1 MSNDLMTLERNIPAN
16 LVAEGNVLGSLLIDP
31 DAIGKVAGTLKPDHF
46 FREGHGWIYG
56 AMLALHER
64 HQPIDFTLLMA
75 ELDRNHQL
83 EDVGGPAYLTEL
95 IAGTPTA
102 MYVEHYTEI
111 VINAALLRKLISAAG
126 KIAELAYAREQPTNE
141 VIDQAERLIFDVG
154 QQSLRR
160 EVVPL
165 SSSLRLVVDRLD
177 FLARNKGMLMGVPT
191 GYTMLDQVLGGLQKS
206 DLIVVAGRPGMG
218 KCFGKGTKILM
229 YDGSLKAV
237 EDVRVGDQVMG
248 PDSRPR
254 NVLSLARGREQMYW
268 VRQRHGIDYRV
279 NKSHVLAL
287 KRSRNEDGWTKGERL
302 EISVED
308 YLRTS
313 EKFRSSFK
321 GYKVGVHFPPRP
333 VKIDHYLLG
342 LWLGDGT
349 SAKGEICTA
358 DPEIVEYLT
367 QFGEATGNG
376 LSMYPK
382 PDNKA
387 AQYRFTNGLAQ
398 ADRERS
404 FQAVLREIGV
414 LNNKHIP
421 EDYLLTTR
429 FARLQLLAG
438 LIDSDGHYL
447 LGQNGPYE
455 ITVKQRHL
463 AEQIKFLCD
472 SLGYSTSL
480 NVKRATIKE
489 RGVSSEVYRVRFNG
503 NVDEIPVKLA
513 RKKAKPWCNL
523 KDWRVTGIMVEED
536 IVDDYYGF
544 AVDGD
549 HLFLLEDMTVTHNS
563 SWAMSVAL
571 NAAKRYAARCAVF
584 SLEMSHEQLTTRL
597 LSMETGV
604 DNHRLRL
611 ADLQDEE
618 WTLVLDKANAMANY
632 QIFIDDT
639 PAASVMDIRS
649 KARRLYAEHGL
660 DLIVIDY
667 MQLMSGNSG
676 GHFNENRQQEIS
688 QISRSLKALARELNV
703 PVIALSQLSRAVE
716 ARADKR
722 PMLSDLR
729 ESGCLTGDSLV
740 YLPDLGKYVPIQN
753 LVGQTGF
760 NVASLNPATWKLESV
775 PVSNAFCT
783 GTKNVFAL
791 RTQLGREIKATAN
804 HKFLTIEGWKRLDE
818 LKPGEQVALPRLL
831 PDCQQADR
839 SDAELAFLGL
849 MIGDGCMLPTR
860 SMSFVANTESMAN
873 YALSVGKALFGDKIA
888 PRITH
893 DPKAKYQVMFYSAT
907 RSTHG
912 KRNAAHV
919 WAETVGLYEKRA
931 HEKFVPPFVF
941 AQSKEK
947 IAVFLRH
954 LWATDGA
961 INLVAGKSPKPSV
974 YYATNSEALA
984 KDVQALLLRF
994 EINARI
1000 GLIPMGDKGRT
1011 MYHVV
1016 IDGQIDIL
1024 RFINE
1029 IGTVNDYRSE
1039 KIALIRDWYR
1049 GRVHNTNR
1057 DIIPAPIWKRYV
1069 QPAMV
1074 ANGVTHRELH
1084 SRLNMAYAGMAL
1096 FKQNVS
1102 RERAERVAVASG
1114 SADLAAL
1121 AHSDVYWDQVVSVTP
1136 AGQAEVYDLTV
1147 PAYANFVANNIVV
1160 HNSIEQDSDVVL
1172 FIYREDYYVEDTD
1185 RQNIADIL
1193 IAKHRHGATGTVS
1206 LFFRKELTQFRDL
1219 EINRVD
1225 LEPPSY

>member
-46 FREGHGWIYG
+46 YREGHGWIYA

-64 HQPIDFTLLMA
+64 HQPIDYTLLMA
-75 ELDRNHQL
+75 ELESQHQL
-83 EDVGGPAYLTEL
+83 EEIGGPAYLTEL
-95 IAGTPTA
+95 VSGTPTA
-102 MYVEHYTEI
+102 MYVEHYSEI
-111 VINAALLRKLISAAG
+111 VVNAALLRRLISAAG

-160 EVVPL
+160 EMIPL
-165 SSSLRLVVDRLD
+165 SSSLRMVVDRLD
-177 FLARNKGMLMGVPT
+177 FLARNKDLLMGVPT

-206 DLIVVAGRPGMG
+206 DLIIVAGRPGMG
-218 KCFGKGTKILM
+218 K
-229 YDGSLKAV
+229 
-237 EDVRVGDQVMG
+237 
-248 PDSRPR
+248 
-254 NVLSLARGREQMYW
+254 
-268 VRQRHGIDYRV
+268 
-279 NKSHVLAL
+279 
-287 KRSRNEDGWTKGERL
+287 
-302 EISVED
+302 
-308 YLRTS
+308 
-313 EKFRSSFK
+313 
-321 GYKVGVHFPPRP
+321 
-333 VKIDHYLLG
+333 
-342 LWLGDGT
+342 
-349 SAKGEICTA
+349 
-358 DPEIVEYLT
+358 
-367 QFGEATGNG
+367 
-376 LSMYPK
+376 
-382 PDNKA
+382 
-387 AQYRFTNGLAQ
+387 
-398 ADRERS
+398 
-404 FQAVLREIGV
+404 
-414 LNNKHIP
+414 
-421 EDYLLTTR
+421 
-429 FARLQLLAG
+429 
-438 LIDSDGHYL
+438 
-447 LGQNGPYE
+447 
-455 ITVKQRHL
+455 
-463 AEQIKFLCD
+463 
-472 SLGYSTSL
+472 
-480 NVKRATIKE
+480 
-489 RGVSSEVYRVRFNG
+489 
-503 NVDEIPVKLA
+503 
-513 RKKAKPWCNL
+513 
-523 KDWRVTGIMVEED
+523 
-536 IVDDYYGF
+536 
-544 AVDGD
+544 
-549 HLFLLEDMTVTHNS
+549 S
-563 SWAMSVAL
+563 SWAMSVVL
-571 NAAKRYAARCAVF
+571 NAAKRFAARCAVF
-584 SLEMSHEQLTTRL
+584 SLEMSHEQLTARL
-597 LSMETGV
+597 LSMETGI

-618 WTLVLDKANAMANY
+618 WTLLLDKANALAGAKIY
-632 QIFIDDT
+632 IDDT
-639 PAASVMDIRS
+639 PAASVLDIRT

-667 MQLMSGNSG
+667 MQLMASSG

-703 PVIALSQLSRAVE
+703 PIIALSQLSRAVE
-716 ARADKR
+716 QRADKR

-860 SMSFVANTESMAN
+860 SMNFVANTESMAN
-873 YALSVGKALFGDKIA
+873 YALSVGKTLFGDKIA

-907 RSTHG
+907 RLTHG

-919 WAETVGLYEKRA
+919 WAETVGLYGKRA

-984 KDVQALLLRF
+984 KDIQALLLRF

-1029 IGTVNDYRSE
+1029 IGTVNDYRT
-1039 KIALIRDWYR
+1039 KNIALIRDWYQ

-1069 QPAMV
+1069 KPAMV

-1084 SRLNMAYAGMAL
+1084 SRLNMAYAGMTL

-1172 FIYREDYYVEDTD
+1172 FIYREDYYVADTD
-1185 RQNIADIL
+1185 RQNIADII

-1225 LEPPSY
+1225 LEPVSY